1 MQAVLDARERGY
13 TISTPMFLSF
23 IFCSAIGLAVYL
35 IRTRGVRGIV
45 SILLAFLFGLAMTAL
60 EQIAIEI
67 TNHLM

>member
-1 MQAVLDARERGY
+1 ML
-13 TISTPMFLSF
+13 LSL

-67 TNHLM
+67 TYHLM